1 MRREAK
7 KNWRTLLAV
16 LALIGLRLGFCCVAG
31 LVIVWLEPYLG
42 IIPAAV
48 LGLLVGGVLITL
60 TGTWQWQWDRG
71 DQDISKN
78 QD

>member
-7 KNWRTLLAV
+7 KNLRTLLAV

-31 LVIVWLEPYLG
+31 VMIVWLRPYLG
-42 IIPAAV
+42 IIPAII
-48 LGLLVGGVLITL
+48 LGLLIGGVLITL

-78 QD
+78 